1 MEKENKK
8 LMVLVV
14 ILLITVVG
22 LGGYITYDKLSSKD
36 INQEKPNGKNNIV
49 EKPEEKDYDL
59 TEANKLMDIYSGILR
74 YREIDVEYGRQDY
87 EESYKVSLAYDYTA
101 NSKIN
106 SLNKQRCD
114 KLTNNNDNFCQEG
127 RPLYTVKY
135 EDINNT
141 YKYLFGNDSEI
152 VKKGYGLKQF
162 RGLTYI
168 EKEDL
173 YIESGVWGVGTII
186 YYWGYKVNTAKVLG
200 NELKI
205 NVSYSKLNGVGVEV
219 VSPYTGTIYGC
230 NEIQKFVDAEY
241 QQFDKY
247 EFVFE
252 YENGHYIF
260 KDVVKA

>member
-1 MEKENKK
+1 MEKENEK
-8 LMVLVV
+8 LTVLVV
-14 ILLITVVG
+14 ILLIIVVG

-36 INQEKPNGKNNIV
+36 KIKNNII
-49 EKPEEKDYDL
+49 EKPDEKDYDL

-74 YREIDVEYGRQDY
+74 YRELSQEYGKQNY

-101 NSKIN
+101 NLKIV
-106 SLNKQRCD
+106 SLYKQRCD
-114 KLTNNNDNFCQEG
+114 ELTNNNDNYCQEG

-152 VKKGYGLKQF
+152 EKKGYILKQRF
-162 RGLTYI
+162 ALTYI

-173 YIESGVWGVGTII
+173 YIELGTWGAGSIN
-186 YYWGYKVNTAKVLG
+186 YYWGYKVNTAKVSG
-200 NELKI
+200 NELKV
-205 NVSYSKLNGVGVEV
+205 NVSYSKFNGGGVYKVE
-219 VSPYTGTIYGC
+219 SPYTGTIYSC
-230 NEIQKFVDAEY
+230 DEIQKFVDAEY

-252 YENGHYIF
+252 YENNHYIF
-260 KDVVKA
+260 KDIVKA